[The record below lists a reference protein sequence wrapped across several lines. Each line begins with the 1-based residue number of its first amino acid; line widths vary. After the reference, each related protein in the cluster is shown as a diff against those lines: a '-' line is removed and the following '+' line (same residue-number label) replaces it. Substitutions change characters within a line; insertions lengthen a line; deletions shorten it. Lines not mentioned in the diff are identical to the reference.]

1 VPFEGC
7 AHPFLVTE
15 TTSPRD
21 LINIE
26 FGFFQ

>member
-15 TTSPRD
+15 TTTPRD